1 MDSPQKKQRAVP
13 TRGVR
18 FKLPGPMH
26 HARWMSKV
34 IYSLKT
40 WMFRSQFHLTKKEES
55 GLRDVCIF
63 AVRVFLKAWNIAP
76 ESASAPQNDFLLLTT
91 LLDYSS
97 IHAAISKAT
106 SEKLAKHLWYLSESL
121 VGLAFFDSQVN
132 SSTKRLM
139 VRAMKEKK
147 STPLH
152 SKKVIVI
159 RESFREKKLEDF
171 VTMKSAALFQL
182 MDLPDGFLQVD
193 PDMWKDREDFNKAKE
208 IVGSMEVA
216 LIQEFNRLIT
226 NDESQLQYLL

>member
-1 MDSPQKKQRAVP
+1 M
-13 TRGVR
+13 
-18 FKLPGPMH
+18 
-26 HARWMSKV
+26 
-34 IYSLKT
+34 
-40 WMFRSQFHLTKKEES
+40 
-55 GLRDVCIF
+55 
-63 AVRVFLKAWNIAP
+63 
-76 ESASAPQNDFLLLTT
+76 
-91 LLDYSS
+91 
-97 IHAAISKAT
+97 
-106 SEKLAKHLWYLSESL
+106 SESL
-121 VGLAFFDSQVN
+121 VGSAFFASQVS

-152 SKKVIVI
+152 SKKVTVI
-159 RESFREKKLEDF
+159 LKSFREKKLEDF

>member
-1 MDSPQKKQRAVP
+1 ME
-13 TRGVR
+13 
-18 FKLPGPMH
+18 
-26 HARWMSKV
+26 
-34 IYSLKT
+34 YSSRICKCT
-40 WMFRSQFHLTKKEES
+40 T
-55 GLRDVCIF
+55 
-63 AVRVFLKAWNIAP
+63 
-76 ESASAPQNDFLLLTT
+76 NDFLLLTT

-139 VRAMKEKK
+139 VRAMKEK

-152 SKKVIVI
+152 SKKVTVI
-159 RESFREKKLEDF
+159 LESFREKKLEDF

-182 MDLPDGFLQVD
+182 MDLSDGFLQVD

-226 NDESQLQYLL
+226 NDESQLQYLLQVAEHHRKIFPDSKKET